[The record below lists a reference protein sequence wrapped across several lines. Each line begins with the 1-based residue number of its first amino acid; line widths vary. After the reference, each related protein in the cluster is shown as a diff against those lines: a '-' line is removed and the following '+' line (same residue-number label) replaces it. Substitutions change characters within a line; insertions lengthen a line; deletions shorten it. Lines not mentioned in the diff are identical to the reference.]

1 MECNCKLNLS
11 CFLLLILIVPTTST
25 SMLNLRTLLRV
36 WTPNSLS
43 RGNLNLLSVLKI
55 KEITQESVTKGAFVS
70 VLALA
75 NGRMGPITLAI
86 GCRTRGMEMGSL

>member
-1 MECNCKLNLS
+1 
-11 CFLLLILIVPTTST
+11 
-25 SMLNLRTLLRV
+25 MLNLRTLLKV

-43 RGNLNLLSVLKI
+43 RDNLDLLSVLKI
-55 KEITQESVTKGAFVS
+55 EEITKEKLTKRAFVS
-70 VLALA
+70 ALALA